1 MASFPGTRWIHRI
14 ADRWETA
21 RTRTNFVSDV
31 ILANV
36 GLAIVMGI
44 GNLVV
49 DLDCFEGVHDGPWIV
64 STVGPPWLHTAINGT
79 VNLAVVLSLTQLI
92 PVWGR
97 WRTVLARFG
106 VFNLAVV
113 WPFAVAAG
121 LAWIATVRNNGGQCI
136 LGRWI

>member
-1 MASFPGTRWIHRI
+1 
-14 ADRWETA
+14 
-21 RTRTNFVSDV
+21 
-31 ILANV
+31 
-36 GLAIVMGI
+36 MGI
-44 GNLVV
+44 GNLGV
-49 DLDCFEGVHDGPWIV
+49 DLGCFEGGHDGPWIV
-64 STVGPPWLHTAINGT
+64 STVGPPRLHTAINGA

-121 LAWIATVRNNGGQCI
+121 IAWIATVRNNGGQCI